1 MLANVQ
7 LKTDQR
13 SRPIISH
20 VVNDVATHR
29 IDYCD
34 IVQVHE
40 DDVVLGDGKAL
51 WCRIVDRF
59 RVTIASHIPN
69 GLKLVL
75 RDEQVA
81 ACVGLFL
88 SKAF

>member
-1 MLANVQ
+1 M
-7 LKTDQR
+7 
-13 SRPIISH
+13 ISAIGH
-20 VVNDVATHR
+20 IGSYKINQSHIVDDIATHSVND
-29 IDYCD
+29 CD
-34 IVQVHE
+34 IVKVHK
-40 DDVVLGDGKAL
+40 DDMVLSDGKAL

-81 ACVGLFL
+81 ACVELF
-88 SKAF
+88 SGEAF